1 MTQKLMNYGEK
12 KLNFI
17 NILKD
22 KNHDLSHE
30 TDII

>member
-1 MTQKLMNYGEK
+1 MNYREK

-22 KNHDLSHE
+22 KNHDLSPE
-30 TDII
+30 TDIIT